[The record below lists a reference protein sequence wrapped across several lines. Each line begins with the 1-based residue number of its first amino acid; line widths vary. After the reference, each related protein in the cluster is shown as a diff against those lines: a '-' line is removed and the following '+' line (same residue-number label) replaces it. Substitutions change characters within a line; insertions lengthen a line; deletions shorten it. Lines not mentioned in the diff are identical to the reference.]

1 VPVRSF
7 AAALCKILPAPHFAA
22 SVFSLLAK
30 DDLAASAATL
40 LLMSA
45 HAAAGSGEDEV
56 ALFVDLLPDLL
67 DDDAAATR
75 VEPAADRR
83 DAAAARQA
91 ALYAT
96 SRVLATAWGCAATA
110 TALLDAAMSLG
121 TLMAMLTIPA
131 LEHLRAPPRGGWAD
145 PAVQLWRSAAACA
158 SAAARALRPRAL
170 MALSALVAPLVD
182 VLHGTNV
189 FFVRLGD
196 DAESAQHYGLEALLR
211 RSALGALAAL
221 FDALPM
227 FFFGLTLSRV
237 FSSKGIFSSSLR
249 KRVRGDPEA
258 VAVLE
263 AALAKI
269 SYARP
274 PARPVRGRYGVVGP
288 RGRRLTRPST
298 ARMDRLRDVA
308 GGPVAARVRDC
319 VCTVCCV
326 RPGRWRGGGRQCGAA
341 GHHYETV

>member
-221 FDALPM
+221 FDALPT
-227 FFFGLTLSRV
+227 FFLRPTLSRV
-237 FSSKGIFSSSLR
+237 VSLKGIFSNSLR
-249 KRVRGDPEA
+249 ERARGDPEA
-258 VAVLE
+258 VA
-263 AALAKI
+263 ALAENEGDGET
-269 SYARP
+269 
-274 PARPVRGRYGVVGP
+274 VRAEVRLCEGIGGAVG
-288 RGRRLTRPST
+288 
-298 ARMDRLRDVA
+298 
-308 GGPVAARVRDC
+308 
-319 VCTVCCV
+319 
-326 RPGRWRGGGRQCGAA
+326 GAA
-341 GHHYETV
+341 GGLSLLLEHGGQRRCQRIGFCSISALPVLQAHGKRWIQASPHVHAIQRQP